1 MNEAPYSGVALGVEC
16 ALPPDLDLPHLD
28 LGQNRGGGRV
38 VTGKEDRDTEPAL
51 PARFGNFWE
60 DACRKL
66 CW

>member
-1 MNEAPYSGVALGVEC
+1 MNEAHYGGIALGVEC
-16 ALPPDLDLPHLD
+16 ALPAELDLHE
-28 LGQNRGGGRV
+28 NRGGGRA
-38 VTGKEDRDTEPAL
+38 VTGKEDRDTEPAP